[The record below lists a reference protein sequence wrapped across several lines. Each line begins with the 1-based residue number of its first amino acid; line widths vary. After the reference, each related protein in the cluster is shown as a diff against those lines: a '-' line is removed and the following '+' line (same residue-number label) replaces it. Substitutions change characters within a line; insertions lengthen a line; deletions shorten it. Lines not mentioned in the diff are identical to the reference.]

1 MNKQKLV
8 SVIVPVYNAEKY
20 LRRCIE
26 SILGNTYVN
35 IELLLINDGSTD
47 SSCEICDEYA
57 INDSRVRVFHQHN
70 QGVSTARNV
79 GLENCTGNWVSF
91 IDADDYVS
99 PDYFDCDY
107 SNAVDVIQK
116 SYSII
121 YEDENLIVQKPVRSN
136 IIKSRKEFLFF
147 YVRNRTN
154 ALWDKIIRR
163 DLIGN
168 RRFDTTVKVGEDFL
182 FFLSLIKDVTKYSF
196 NDLGCYFYNIRSG
209 SAMDNVNRNYSDRV
223 KIMIQNI
230 NHINSIL
237 NQDTETNLRYSIIYQ
252 TYINVLYNYKK
263 HLTLSDINL
272 VKRYF
277 QEMSY
282 SRLYYVSNSIRIKLF
297 LKKILVLLWK

>member
-1 MNKQKLV
+1 MGTPV
-8 SVIVPVYNAEKY
+8 ISIIVPVYNAEKY
-20 LRRCIE
+20 IRRCVN
-26 SILGNTYVN
+26 SILTQTFVDF
-35 IELLLINDGSTD
+35 EVLLIDDGSVDD
-47 SSCEICDEYA
+47 SGRICDEYA
-57 INDSRVRVFHQHN
+57 IKDSRVRVFHQNN

-91 IDADDYVS
+91 IDADDYIS
-99 PDYFDCDY
+99 PDFFDCDY

-121 YEDENLIVQKPVRSN
+121 YEYENLIVQKPVRSN
-136 IIKSRKEFLFF
+136 IIKSKKEFLLF
-147 YVRNRTN
+147 YVRKRTN

-182 FFLSLIKDVTKYSF
+182 FFLSLINDITKYSF
-196 NDLGCYFYNIRSG
+196 NDIGCYFYNIRSG
-209 SAMDNVNRNYSDRV
+209 SAMDNVSRNYSGRV

-230 NHINSIL
+230 NHINRIL
-237 NQDTETNLRYSIIYQ
+237 NHDDETSLRYSIIYQ

>member
-1 MNKQKLV
+1 MSTPV
-8 SVIVPVYNAEKY
+8 ISIIVPVYNAEKY
-20 LRRCIE
+20 IRKCVN
-26 SILGNTYVN
+26 SILTQTFVDF
-35 IELLLINDGSTD
+35 EVLLIDDGSVDD
-47 SSCEICDEYA
+47 SGRICDEYSLK
-57 INDSRVRVFHQHN
+57 DKRVKVFHKIN
-70 QGVSTARNV
+70 GGVSSARNL
-79 GLENCTGNWVSF
+79 GLDNCRGRWVSF
-91 IDADDYVS
+91 IDADDYIS
-99 PDYFDCDY
+99 PDFFDCDY

-136 IIKSRKEFLFF
+136 IIKSKKEFLFF
-147 YVRNRTN
+147 YVRKRTN

-168 RRFDTTVKVGEDFL
+168 RRFDVTVRVGEDFL
-182 FFLSLIKDVTKYSF
+182 FFLSLINDITKYHFS
-196 NDLGCYFYNIRSG
+196 DIGSYFYNIRSG

-252 TYINVLYNYKK
+252 TYINVLYNYKEY
-263 HLTLSDINL
+263 LTFSEINL
-272 VKRYF
+272 VKKYF
-277 QEMSY
+277 QEMSFR
-282 SRLYYVSNSIRIKLF
+282 RLYYVSNSIRIKLI

>member
-1 MNKQKLV
+1 MSTPV
-8 SVIVPVYNAEKY
+8 ISIIVPVYNAEKY
-20 LRRCIE
+20 IRRCVN
-26 SILGNTYVN
+26 SILTQTFVDF
-35 IELLLINDGSTD
+35 EVLLIDDGSVDD
-47 SSCEICDEYA
+47 SGRICDEYA
-57 INDSRVRVFHQHN
+57 IKDSRVRVFHQNN

-91 IDADDYVS
+91 IDADDYIS
-99 PDYFDCDY
+99 PDFFDCDY

-121 YEDENLIVQKPVRSN
+121 YEEKNLIVQKPVRSN
-136 IIKSRKEFLFF
+136 IIKSKKEFLFF

>member
-1 MNKQKLV
+1 MSTPV
-8 SVIVPVYNAEKY
+8 ISIIVPVYNAEKY
-20 LRRCIE
+20 IRKCVN
-26 SILGNTYVN
+26 SILTQTFVDF
-35 IELLLINDGSTD
+35 EVLLIDDGSVDD
-47 SSCEICDEYA
+47 SGRICDEYSLK
-57 INDSRVRVFHQHN
+57 DKRVKVFHKIN
-70 QGVSTARNV
+70 GGVSSARNL
-79 GLENCTGNWVSF
+79 GLDNCRGRWVSF
-91 IDADDYVS
+91 IDADDYIS
-99 PDYFDCDY
+99 PDFFDCDY

-121 YEDENLIVQKPVRSN
+121 YEEKNLIVQKPVRSN

>member
-1 MNKQKLV
+1 MSTPV
-8 SVIVPVYNAEKY
+8 ISIIVPVYNAEKY
-20 LRRCIE
+20 IRKCVN
-26 SILGNTYVN
+26 SILTQTFVDF
-35 IELLLINDGSTD
+35 EVLLIDDGSVDD
-47 SSCEICDEYA
+47 SGRICDEYSLK
-57 INDSRVRVFHQHN
+57 DKRVKVFHKIN
-70 QGVSTARNV
+70 GGVSSARNL
-79 GLENCTGNWVSF
+79 GLDNCRGRWVSF
-91 IDADDYVS
+91 IDADDYIS
-99 PDYFDCDY
+99 PDFFDCDY

-121 YEDENLIVQKPVRSN
+121 YEEKNLIVQKPVRSN

-252 TYINVLYNYKK
+252 TYINVLYNYKEY
-263 HLTLSDINL
+263 LTFSEINL
-272 VKRYF
+272 VKKYF
-277 QEMSY
+277 QEMSFR
-282 SRLYYVSNSIRIKLF
+282 RLYYVSNSIRIKLI

>member
-1 MNKQKLV
+1 MSTPV
-8 SVIVPVYNAEKY
+8 ISIIVPVYNAEKY
-20 LRRCIE
+20 IRKCVN
-26 SILGNTYVN
+26 SILTQTFVDF
-35 IELLLINDGSTD
+35 EVLLIDDGSVDD
-47 SSCEICDEYA
+47 SGRICDEYSLK
-57 INDSRVRVFHQHN
+57 DKRVKVFHKIN
-70 QGVSTARNV
+70 GGVSSARNL
-79 GLENCTGNWVSF
+79 GLDNCRGRWVSF
-91 IDADDYVS
+91 IDADDYIS
-99 PDYFDCDY
+99 PDFFDCDY